1 MQITL
6 DNRIKLLYERNS
18 FIKLKS
24 SLRLSSRLVSIKVSI
39 ELIFINLLLS
49 IEVLV

>member
-6 DNRIKLLYERNS
+6 DNRIKLLYES